1 MGQETRRPEWGNIS
15 QIISALCAVALAI
28 LAIYGFFFS
37 KTSQAFVS
45 YLQSEL
51 ALRNIRIVSLEQTE
65 KDLQRSIAESQ
76 VSLSSLTE
84 QKATLERQIAELQI
98 AQQAYAKQVQE
109 LGAQLVG
116 TTFSLV
122 REKILVS
129 KATLLSELD
138 VVELKIQTDWYDKG
152 VPVQTVRPWQ
162 SYLKTLQ
169 NKMSELP
176 EADRTMGKAV
186 LDKFIQQCNS
196 LSSVVIQVPA
206 MRVAS
211 SESLSAYDYN
221 IDRHPVGI
229 RAKAIANQIRK
240 AEDDMQACFKSL
252 AQ

>member
-1 MGQETRRPEWGNIS
+1 MGQETHRPEWGNIS
-15 QIISALCAVALAI
+15 QIVSALCALALAI
-28 LAIYGFFFS
+28 LAIYGFLFS

-51 ALRNIRIVSLEQTE
+51 ALRNIRITSLEQTE

-84 QKATLERQIAELQI
+84 QKVRLEGQIADLEM
-98 AQQAYAKQVQE
+98 AQQGYAKQVQE

-122 REKILVS
+122 REKVLVS

-138 VVELKIQTDWYDKG
+138 VLGLKIQIDWYDKG
-152 VPVQTVRPWQ
+152 LPAQTVRPWQ

-169 NKMSELP
+169 KKMADLG
-176 EADRTMGKAV
+176 EADRAMGKTV
-186 LDKFIQQCNS
+186 LDKFVQQCSS
-196 LSSVVIQVPA
+196 LNSVVIQVPA
-206 MRVAS
+206 MRVTS

-252 AQ
+252 SQ